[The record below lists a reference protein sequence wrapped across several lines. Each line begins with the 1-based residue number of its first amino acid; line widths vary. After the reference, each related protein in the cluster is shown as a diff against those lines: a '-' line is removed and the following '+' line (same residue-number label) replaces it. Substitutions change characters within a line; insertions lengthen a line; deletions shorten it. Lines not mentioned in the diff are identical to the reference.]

1 LSAFATDATGHTDF
15 DLQRRIRVSRLAVIV
30 IVCLASAWTL
40 AFLLIWDLS
49 GVLICGS
56 VGAVY
61 AANLVLFH
69 LNFQFTARA
78 MWLLSAII
86 TTLAGTIVGDAD
98 ADVDLLY
105 LPILALPF
113 LAFSWKREKAV
124 LVLFLILPVLAWF
137 ATFYFDLKGASER
150 LFGIPILATGMD
162 MSIVN
167 PSLRGTI
174 AILMVA
180 GLAYFAFLANQAE
193 QELQMARIRAE
204 DAARAKGDFLA
215 NMSHEIRTP
224 MNGVIG
230 MIEMLEASDPNPN
243 QTRAI
248 GTIRNSA
255 FSLLRII
262 DDILDASKIEA
273 GKLEISPVRTELIT
287 VVEGVAVTLQTLA
300 DQMGVRIK
308 LYVDPSLPEWIIIDS
323 GRLRQI
329 MLNLLSNAIKYSS
342 IRLTQR
348 NSAVFFNVLRTHE
361 NEIEIQIQD
370 QGIGMDEEMLANLFQ
385 PFVQGEA
392 STTRRVGGTGLGLVI
407 TKNLT
412 EQMGGSISVTSEKGV
427 GTSFSVKMPVKQ
439 TTGRK
444 RLGKF
449 PNARIEWLVASEW
462 YTDFYFKGGISHFDA
477 TFNVTHLDEDFSN
490 YAVPKNSDSIFI
502 IGSNDPKNTE
512 NWANI
517 IRSQNPQAKFIKLTR
532 HRSDRLGRLSPDT
545 YRIQAFPLLLTEL
558 HDAIGALTSATETI
572 EHTPRPSSP
581 IEDAGKAQ
589 ERAGKKI
596 LLVEDNEINQ
606 IVLLKQLE
614 ILGYGAE
621 VANNGQEGLEKWQ
634 GGSFDVLLTDCHMPV
649 MDGFEMSK
657 AIRIIEETDSLP
669 HTTIV
674 AITANALKGDAD
686 ECFAAGMDD
695 YLAKPVELQALD
707 VKLKKSLGV

>member
-1 LSAFATDATGHTDF
+1 MSAFATDATGHTDF
-15 DLQRRIRVSRLAVIV
+15 DLERRIRVSRLAVIV
-30 IVCLASAWTL
+30 IVCLASSWTL
-40 AFLLIWDLS
+40 AFLIIWDLS

-56 VGAVY
+56 VSAVY
-61 AANLVLFH
+61 AANLLLFR
-69 LNFQFTARA
+69 LNFQFVARS

-86 TTLAGTIVGDAD
+86 TTLFGTIVGQVD

-113 LAFSWKREKAV
+113 LTFSWRREKAI

-137 ATFYFDLKGASER
+137 ATFYFDLKGSSEH
-150 LFGIPILATGMD
+150 LLGIPNLATGMD

-167 PSLRGTI
+167 PALRGTI
-174 AILMVA
+174 AILMVS

-193 QELQMARIRAE
+193 RELQSARIRAE
-204 DAARAKGDFLA
+204 DANRAKGDFLA

-230 MIEMLEASDPNPN
+230 MIEVLEASEPNPN

-308 LYVDPSLPEWIIIDS
+308 LYVDPTLPEWILIDS

-342 IRLTQR
+342 VRLTQKH
-348 NSAVFFNVLRTHE
+348 SAVFFNVLRTDD
-361 NEIEIQIQD
+361 NEIEIQVQD
-370 QGIGMDEEMLANLFQ
+370 QGIGMDDQMLANLFQ

-427 GTSFSVKMPVKQ
+427 GTSFSIKMPVRQ

-449 PNARIEWLVASEW
+449 PDVRIEWLVAPEW

-477 TFNVTHLDEDFSN
+477 TFTVTHLNEDFTN
-490 YAVPKNSDSIFI
+490 YSVPENSDAIFI
-502 IGSNDPKNTE
+502 IGSDNPKNTE
-512 NWANI
+512 NWAELI
-517 IRSQNPQAKFIKLTR
+517 LAKNPKAKFIKLTR
-532 HRSDRLGRLSPDT
+532 HRSDRLGRMSENT

-558 HDAIGALTSATETI
+558 HDAIGALTSEVSSLDT
-572 EHTPRPSSP
+572 TPKFITPA
-581 IEDAGKAQ
+581 EDATKAK
-589 ERAGKKI
+589 ERATKKI

-634 GGSFDVLLTDCHMPV
+634 DGAFDVLLTDCHMPV

-657 AIRIIEETDSLP
+657 AIRIIEETDNLP

-707 VKLKKSLGV
+707 GKLKKSLGV